1 MQNPSHSYSLSKI
14 NRELRYNRGMVI
26 ARSSQSAAS
35 GSLAVPGHADVIDGW
50 SVLVVAGTIASAGL
64 QESASSVNE
73 QALT

>member
-1 MQNPSHSYSLSKI
+1 
-14 NRELRYNRGMVI
+14 VI

-35 GSLAVPGHADVIDGW
+35 GSLAVPGHADVIDGR

-64 QESASSVNE
+64 QESASPVNE